1 MQSGTLG
8 FLYCEP
14 IVGLYNRLA
23 VMLCH
28 CCGFQWLSLG
38 HIFDVCQSGKN
49 CAEIAIISI
58 SPVLKSLLAYK
69 ELMDN
74 LPCFGLV
81 GMFVSSIP
89 GTLMLI

>member
-38 HIFDVCQSGKN
+38 HIFDVCQSAKN
-49 CAEIAIISI
+49 CTHTATISI
-58 SPVLKSLLAYK
+58 SPVLISLLACK
-69 ELMDN
+69 ALMDN
-74 LPCFGLV
+74 LPRFGLV

>member
-1 MQSGTLG
+1 MFSMSVNLVNFT
-8 FLYCEP
+8 
-14 IVGLYNRLA
+14 
-23 VMLCH
+23 
-28 CCGFQWLSLG
+28 
-38 HIFDVCQSGKN
+38 
-49 CAEIAIISI
+49 EIAIISI

-74 LPCFGLV
+74 LPRFGLV